1 MITAKVKKKMF
12 VGVILLLLKILI
24 VVQGQVIELIHNS
37 GVTISAIAGEL
48 GGGTN
53 PAYLLGNMID
63 GDLDTGFW

>member
-37 GVTISAIAGEL
+37 GVTISAIASEL
-48 GGGTN
+48 LDGTD
-53 PAYLLGNMID
+53 PAYLLENMID
-63 GDLDTGFW
+63 GDLETGFW

>member
-1 MITAKVKKKMF
+1 ML
-12 VGVILLLLKILI
+12 VGANLLLLSSLI
-24 VVQGQVIELIHNS
+24 TVQGQVVELIHNA